1 MTMYDTELLPH
12 AQIKK
17 LILDAGIKRVSNDS
31 VKELEKVLVS
41 YGTTISKE
49 AKIVTNENKRKTV
62 RVEDM
67 ALAISNVISKI

>member
-1 MTMYDTELLPH
+1 MYDTELLPH